1 MNLTSLTS
9 LSLFGGLLPA
19 LLWLVFWLREDKLH
33 PEPRYRIALSFIAGM
48 IAVLLVIPVEKAI
61 HSFSGGAITFTTL
74 ALWAVAEELFKLF
87 AAYFAALRYS
97 ANDEP
102 LDPLIYLITAALGFS
117 ALENAFFLANFLN
130 DGYTAQ
136 SLISGNMRFIGA
148 TILHTVSSAAVGI
161 FLGLS
166 YYKESN
172 LKKSYLL
179 TGLAIAIVLHTIFNS
194 LIIKSGSSAF
204 AAFGSVWIG
213 AIVLIL
219 AIEKIKTIKKIHLD

>member
-1 MNLTSLTS
+1 MNLASLTS
-9 LSLFGGLLPA
+9 LSLLGGLLPA
-19 LLWLVFWLREDKLH
+19 LLWLIFWLREDKLH

-48 IAVLLVIPVEKAI
+48 LAVLLVIPVEKAI
-61 HSFSGGAITFTTL
+61 HSFSGGAITSTTL
-74 ALWAVAEELFKLF
+74 LLWATAEELFKLL

-117 ALENAFFLANFLN
+117 ALENTFFLANFLN
-130 DGYTAQ
+130 DGYTMQ

-148 TILHTVSSAAVGI
+148 TILHTVSSASVGI

-166 YYKESN
+166 YYKSSN
-172 LKKSYLL
+172 LRKNYLL
-179 TGLAIAIVLHTIFNS
+179 TGVVLAIVLHTIFNS

-204 AAFGSVWIG
+204 AAFGSVWIA

-219 AIEKIKTIKKIHLD
+219 AFEKIKTIKKIHLD